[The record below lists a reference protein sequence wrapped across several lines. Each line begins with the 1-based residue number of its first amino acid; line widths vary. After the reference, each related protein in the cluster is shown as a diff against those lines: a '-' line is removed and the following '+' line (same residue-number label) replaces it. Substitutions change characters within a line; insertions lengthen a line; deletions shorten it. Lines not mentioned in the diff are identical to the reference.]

1 MLAYTLEVYNVYIY
15 ILSFFVLIFMGI
27 IVVYKKTKFIKRI
40 VMTVAILIL
49 FLQFFIV
56 YETYPNMEHYA

>member
-1 MLAYTLEVYNVYIY
+1 
-15 ILSFFVLIFMGI
+15 MGI